1 MMSEKS
7 LAEVIEGF
15 GEDERP
21 TLTVGE
27 MLDAF
32 DSRAFGAMLLVFGL
46 LNTLPLPPGSSTIL
60 SLPILLLAP
69 QIAMG
74 ADHPWLPRRLTEKP
88 LKRDDMRGLFRR
100 LAPIVRSME
109 LITRPRLRP
118 MFAPMGERAI
128 GVVCTLL
135 ALVLVLPI
143 PLGNLA
149 PGATVAIL
157 ALALLQRD
165 GILALAGYLMA
176 LFSGGLLFVSAHV
189 VIMAVRKLMTV
200 FSGLF

>member
-1 MMSEKS
+1 MSEKS

-176 LFSGGLLFVSAHV
+176 LFSGGLLFLSAHV

>member
-1 MMSEKS
+1 MSEKS
-7 LAEVIEGF
+7 LADVIEGF
-15 GEDERP
+15 GEDASP

-46 LNTLPLPPGSSTIL
+46 LNTLPLPPGSSTVL
-60 SLPILLLAP
+60 SLPILFLAP

-88 LKRDDMRGLFRR
+88 LKRDELRGLFRR

-118 MFAPMGERAI
+118 MFAPLGERAV

-165 GILALAGYLMA
+165 GVLALIGYLMA
-176 LFSGGLLFVSAHV
+176 LFSGGLLFISAHI
-189 VIMAVRKLMTV
+189 VIMAVHKLIRV
-200 FSGLF
+200 FSGLL

>member
-1 MMSEKS
+1 MTISS
-7 LAEVIEGF
+7 LSDVIEGF
-15 GEDERP
+15 GEDARP
-21 TLTVGE
+21 SLTVGE

-32 DSRAFGAMLLVFGL
+32 DSRAFGAMLFVFGA

-69 QIAMG
+69 QIALG
-74 ADHPWLPRRLTEKP
+74 ADAPWLPRRVVDRP
-88 LKRDDMRGLFRR
+88 LKRDELRGLFRR
-100 LAPIVRSME
+100 LTPIVKYME
-109 LITRPRLRP
+109 LITRPRLTWIFTP
-118 MFAPMGERAI
+118 LGERMI

-157 ALALLQRD
+157 SLALLQRD
-165 GILALAGYLMA
+165 GLLALLGYLMA
-176 LFSGGLLFVSAHV
+176 AVSAALLFVSASV
-189 VIMAVRKLMTV
+189 VTAAVRQLIGF
-200 FSGLF
+200 FSGVS

>member
-1 MMSEKS
+1 MSIQRLS
-7 LAEVIEGF
+7 DVIEGF

-21 TLTVGE
+21 VLTVGQ
-27 MLDAF
+27 MLEQF

-46 LNTLPLPPGSSTIL
+46 LNCLPLPPGSSTIL

-69 QIAMG
+69 QIAWG
-74 ADHPWLPRRLTEKP
+74 SDVPWLPRRLVEHP
-88 LKRDDMRGLFRR
+88 LKRDDLRGLFRR
-100 LAPIVRSME
+100 LTPIVRRME
-109 LITRPRLRP
+109 LVTRPRLKILFGP
-118 MFAPMGERAI
+118 VGERLI

-149 PGATVAIL
+149 PGATVAVL

-165 GILALAGYLMA
+165 GVLALLGYLMA
-176 LFSGGLLFVSAHV
+176 LGSGALLFVSAHV
-189 VIMAVRKLMTV
+189 VVIAVRKLLGV
-200 FSGLF
+200 FSGLL

>member
-1 MMSEKS
+1 MSEKS

-135 ALVLVLPI
+135 AFVLVLPI

-149 PGATVAIL
+149 PEATVASN
-157 ALALLQRD
+157 
-165 GILALAGYLMA
+165 G
-176 LFSGGLLFVSAHV
+176 
-189 VIMAVRKLMTV
+189 
-200 FSGLF
+200 

>member
-1 MMSEKS
+1 MSIQRLS
-7 LAEVIEGF
+7 DVIEGF

-21 TLTVGE
+21 VLTVGQ
-27 MLDAF
+27 MLEQF

-46 LNTLPLPPGSSTIL
+46 LNCLPLPPGSSTIL

-69 QIAMG
+69 QIAWG
-74 ADHPWLPRRLTEKP
+74 SDIPWLPRRLVEHP
-88 LKRDDMRGLFRR
+88 LKRDDLRGLFRR
-100 LAPIVRSME
+100 LTPIVRRME
-109 LITRPRLRP
+109 LVTRPRLKILFGP
-118 MFAPMGERAI
+118 VGERLI

-149 PGATVAIL
+149 PGATVAVL

-165 GILALAGYLMA
+165 GLLALLGYLMGA
-176 LFSGGLLFVSAHV
+176 VSVGLLVLSAGV
-189 VIMAVRKLMTV
+189 VAAAVDRLLHMIP
-200 FSGLF
+200 GLF

>member
-1 MMSEKS
+1 MSEKS

-74 ADHPWLPRRLTEKP
+74 ADHPWLPRKLTEKP

-118 MFAPMGERAI
+118 MFAPVGERAI

-176 LFSGGLLFVSAHV
+176 LFSGGLLFLSAHV
-189 VIMAVRKLMTV
+189 VITAVRKLAVV

>member
-1 MMSEKS
+1 MSEKS
-7 LAEVIEGF
+7 LADVIEGF
-15 GEDERP
+15 GEDVSP

-60 SLPILLLAP
+60 SLPILFLAP

-74 ADHPWLPRRLTEKP
+74 ADHPWLPRRLTDKP

-100 LAPIVRSME
+100 LGPVVRSME
-109 LITRPRLRP
+109 LVTRPRLRP
-118 MFAPMGERAI
+118 MFAPVGERAI

-135 ALVLVLPI
+135 AMVLVLPI

-165 GILALAGYLMA
+165 GILALAGYVMA

-189 VIMAVRKLMTV
+189 VIMAVRKLVSV

>member
-1 MMSEKS
+1 MSEKS

-135 ALVLVLPI
+135 AFVLVLPI

-189 VIMAVRKLMTV
+189 VIIAVRKLMTV

>member
-1 MMSEKS
+1 MTIQS
-7 LAEVIEGF
+7 LSDVIEGF

-21 TLTVGE
+21 VLTVGQ
-27 MLDAF
+27 MLEQF

-46 LNTLPLPPGSSTIL
+46 LNCLPLPPGSSTIL

-69 QIAMG
+69 QIAWG
-74 ADHPWLPRRLTEKP
+74 SDVPWLPRKLVDHP
-88 LKRDDMRGLFRR
+88 LKRDDLRGLFRR
-100 LAPIVRSME
+100 LTPIVRRME
-109 LITRPRLRP
+109 LVTRPRLKILFGP
-118 MFAPMGERAI
+118 VGERLI

-149 PGATVAIL
+149 PGATVAVL

-165 GILALAGYLMA
+165 GLLALLGYLMA
-176 LFSGGLLFVSAHV
+176 AVSVGLLVLSAGV
-189 VIMAVRKLMTV
+189 VAAAIERLLHMIP
-200 FSGLF
+200 GLF

>member
-1 MMSEKS
+1 MTIRS
-7 LAEVIEGF
+7 LADVIEEF

-21 TLTVGE
+21 SLTVGQ
-27 MLDAF
+27 MLEAF
-32 DSRAFGAMLLVFGL
+32 DSRAFGAMLLVFGA

-69 QIAMG
+69 QVALG
-74 ADHPWLPRRLTEKP
+74 ADAPWLPRRMVERP
-88 LKRDDMRGLFRR
+88 LKRDDLRGLFRKLTPVVKR
-100 LAPIVRSME
+100 ME
-109 LITRPRLRP
+109 LITRPRLTWIFNP
-118 MFAPMGERAI
+118 FGERMI

-135 ALVLVLPI
+135 AMVLILPI

-165 GILALAGYLMA
+165 GLLALLGYAMA
-176 LFSGGLLFVSAHV
+176 AVSVGLLFVSAGV
-189 VIMAVRKLMTV
+189 VAAAVGKLIGV
-200 FSGLF
+200 FSGFF

>member
-1 MMSEKS
+1 MSEKS
-7 LAEVIEGF
+7 LADVIEGF
-15 GEDERP
+15 GADASP

-27 MLDAF
+27 MLEAF

-46 LNTLPLPPGSSTIL
+46 LNTLPLPPGSSTLL

-74 ADHPWLPRRLTEKP
+74 ADTPWLPRRLAETP
-88 LKRDDMRGLFRR
+88 LKRNDLRGLFKR
-100 LAPIVRSME
+100 LGPIVRSME
-109 LITRPRLRP
+109 LVTRPRLKP
-118 MFAPMGERAI
+118 LFSPLGERSI

-149 PGATVAIL
+149 PGATVAVL

-165 GILALAGYLMA
+165 GFLALLGYLMA
-176 LFSGGLLFVSAHV
+176 LGSGALLFVSAHV
-189 VIMAVRKLMTV
+189 VVMAVRKLIGV

>member
-1 MMSEKS
+1 MSEKS

>member
-1 MMSEKS
+1 MSEKS
-7 LAEVIEGF
+7 LADVIEGF
-15 GEDERP
+15 GEDQRP

>member
-1 MMSEKS
+1 MSEKS
-7 LAEVIEGF
+7 LADVIEGF

-60 SLPILLLAP
+60 SLPILFLAP

-74 ADHPWLPRRLTEKP
+74 ADHPWLPRKLTEKP
-88 LKRDDMRGLFRR
+88 LRRADMRGLFRR

-118 MFAPMGERAI
+118 MFAPVGERAI

-165 GILALAGYLMA
+165 GFLALAGYLMA

-189 VIMAVRKLMTV
+189 VVMAVRKLVSV
-200 FSGLF
+200 FSGLL

>member
-1 MMSEKS
+1 MSIQRLS
-7 LAEVIEGF
+7 DVIEGF

-21 TLTVGE
+21 VLTVGQ
-27 MLDAF
+27 MLEQF

-46 LNTLPLPPGSSTIL
+46 LNCLPLPPGSSTIL

-69 QIAMG
+69 QIAWG
-74 ADHPWLPRRLTEKP
+74 SDVPWLPRKLVEHP
-88 LKRDDMRGLFRR
+88 LKRDDLRGLFRR
-100 LAPIVRSME
+100 LTPIVRRME
-109 LITRPRLRP
+109 LVTRPRLKILFGP
-118 MFAPMGERAI
+118 VGERLI

-149 PGATVAIL
+149 PGATVAVL

-165 GILALAGYLMA
+165 GLLALLGYLMA
-176 LFSGGLLFVSAHV
+176 AVSVGLLVLSAGV
-189 VIMAVRKLMTV
+189 VAAAVERLLHMIP
-200 FSGLF
+200 GLF